1 MDFDDLKRAWH
12 ECDDKLASGIH
23 LNARRLRL
31 VLRLDSGT
39 RGDRP
44 IPEDIDYTLPVV
56 LAQRQID
63 THWIQRI
70 GRSAAA
76 WIRKALRADDVTAR
90 LQTTVTRLFGRHR
103 TLRG

>member
-1 MDFDDLKRAWH
+1 MDFDDLKRAWR
-12 ECDDKLASGIH
+12 ECDDKLDSGIH
-23 LNARRLRL
+23 LNARRLRS
-31 VLRLDSGT
+31 VLRLDSGA

-56 LAQRQID
+56 VAQRQID

-76 WIRKALRADDVTAR
+76 WIREACRADDVTGR
-90 LQTTVTRLFGRHR
+90 LQATVMRLLGRHR